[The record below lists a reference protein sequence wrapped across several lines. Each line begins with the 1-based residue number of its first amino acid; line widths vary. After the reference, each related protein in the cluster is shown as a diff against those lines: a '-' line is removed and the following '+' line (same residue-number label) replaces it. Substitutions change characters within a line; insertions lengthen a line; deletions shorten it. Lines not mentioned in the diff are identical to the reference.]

1 MTSKEERYEYD
12 ANVESLMT
20 IIVNS
25 IYSSK
30 EFFIRELIANAS
42 DACDKLQLCWQELSE
57 KKLDVISPSELR
69 IDVIPDKKNKI
80 LIIQDNAIGM
90 KKEHLITFLG
100 TIARSGTQAFK
111 EAVAQKGCKDA
122 GHLIGQFGLGFY
134 SGFLVA
140 SKVVVIT
147 KHPEDRAYMW
157 SSCGKGDFTI
167 QEVDDN
173 MCHGTKLMLHLKEGE
188 GEFLECS
195 TLTKLIKRFSMFISY
210 PIYLHEEKEVEDKD
224 EEKAE
229 DAEKKEVAEDADAGE
244 KASDE
249 QDAEEKVEEV
259 ESPEVEKDDEPK
271 IETDK
276 PKKMKTVVEQRRVNK
291 EKQLWTRDLKD
302 VSQEELKD
310 FYKSI
315 SNDWDDF
322 MKVKSWSLEGV
333 INFKMLL
340 FIPKRAPF
348 NMFDRAT
355 KKDRIKLYC
364 ANVFVTDDLGDAVPD
379 WMYFVTGVIAADDLP
394 MSVSRE
400 TTQGS
405 AVIKLIKKRLNAKV
419 LEMIQELS
427 QDKELYKDF
436 LKEFSTNIKF
446 AVREDQDSKGEEYAK
461 LLRFYTSKSGEEMI
475 DLDTYVGRM
484 KENQKQIYVVTGMS
498 KEEVTMSPFLQK
510 FSDYE
515 VIFMYEAIDEI
526 MLQGF
531 RRYKDHDIQRITS
544 EGVELPDKKEISQE
558 VQSTYEALCNKL
570 KDILGTGIEKVV
582 LNAALGSVPCL
593 INSTKYGHSGAMEK
607 ILSAQPG
614 AANNPFLSM
623 GLSKKILELNPEHP
637 ITCNMKA
644 LMDAGKEEELKEL
657 SYILYNTALFGCGYK
672 FDDMSKYCNAVYT
685 LLSKCPLSAGAAE
698 SSKNEEVEVA

>member
-1 MTSKEERYEYD
+1 
-12 ANVESLMT
+12 MT
-20 IIVNS
+20 IIVNA

-30 EFFIRELIANAS
+30 DFFIRELIANAS
-42 DACDKLQLCWQELSE
+42 DACDKLQLSWQEFTD
-57 KKLDVISPSELR
+57 KKLNVVSPNELR

-80 LIIQDNAIGM
+80 LVIQDNAIGM

-111 EAVAQKGCKDA
+111 EAVAQKGYKEA
-122 GHLIGQFGLGFY
+122 GQLIGQFGLGFY
-134 SGFLVA
+134 SAFLVA
-140 SKVVVIT
+140 YKVDVIT
-147 KHPEDRAYMW
+147 RHPEDRTYMW
-157 SSCGKGDFTI
+157 SSSGKGDFTI
-167 QEVDDN
+167 HEVEDD
-173 MCHGTKLMLHLKEGE
+173 MMHGTKLMLHLKEGE

-210 PIYLHEEKEVEDKD
+210 PIYLHEEKEVEDK
-224 EEKAE
+224 EEP
-229 DAEKKEVAEDADAGE
+229 EKTG
-244 KASDE
+244 
-249 QDAEEKVEEV
+249 DAEEKDVAEDEEAG
-259 ESPEVEKDDEPK
+259 EKEPEKLDAEEKDDEPK
-271 IETDK
+271 IEADK
-276 PKKMKTVVEQRRVNK
+276 PKKMKTVIEQRRVNK
-291 EKQLWTRDLKD
+291 DKQLWARDLKE

-322 MKVKSWSLEGV
+322 LKVKSWSLEGV

-348 NMFDRAT
+348 NMFDRST

-379 WMYFVTGVIAADDLP
+379 WMYFITGVIAAEDLP

-405 AVIKLIKKRLNAKV
+405 SVIKLIKKRLNAKV

-427 QDKELYKDF
+427 GDKELYKDF

-510 FSDYE
+510 FRNYE
-515 VIFMYEAIDEI
+515 VIFLFEAIDEI

-531 RRYKDHDIQRITS
+531 RKYKDYDIQRITS
-544 EGVELPDKKEISQE
+544 EGVELPEKEEVAQE
-558 VQSTYEALCNKL
+558 VQTSYESLCSKL
-570 KDILGTGIEKVV
+570 KDVLGTGIEKVV
-582 LNAALGSVPCL
+582 LNPALGSVPCL

-623 GLSKKILELNPEHP
+623 GLSKKIFEINPTHP
-637 ITCNMKA
+637 IICNMKA
-644 LMDAGKEEELKEL
+644 LMDAGSEDELKEI
-657 SYILYNTALFGCGYK
+657 SYILYNTTLFGCGYK
-672 FDDMSKYCNAVYT
+672 FDDTSKYCNAVYT
-685 LLSKCPLSAGAAE
+685 LLSKHSPAASAAAE
-698 SSKNEEVEVA
+698 GPSNEEVEVA

>member
-30 EFFIRELIANAS
+30 EFFIRELIANSS

-57 KKLDVISPSELR
+57 KKLDVVSPSELR
-69 IDVIPDKKNKI
+69 IDIVPDKKNKI

-111 EAVAQKGCKDA
+111 EAVTQKGYKDA

-134 SGFLVA
+134 SAFLVA
-140 SKVVVIT
+140 SKVDVIT
-147 KHPEDRAYMW
+147 KHPEDRTYMW
-157 SSCGKGDFTI
+157 TSCGKGDFTI
-167 QEVDDN
+167 QEVDDS

-224 EEKAE
+224 ENAE
-229 DAEKKEVAEDADAGE
+229 DSEKKEAGEDMDAGE
-244 KASDE
+244 DGLEA
-249 QDAEEKVEEV
+249 QDSEEEV
-259 ESPEVEKDDEPK
+259 EKGPEVEGNDEPK

-291 EKQLWTRDLKD
+291 DKQLWSRDLKE

-322 MKVKSWSLEGV
+322 IKVKSWSLEGV

-379 WMYFVTGVIAADDLP
+379 WMYFITGVIAADDLP

-400 TTQGS
+400 TTQGP

-427 QDKELYKDF
+427 QDGELYRDF

-475 DLDTYVGRM
+475 DLDTYVSRM
-484 KENQKQIYVVTGMS
+484 KESQKQIYVVTGMS

-531 RRYKDHDIQRITS
+531 RKYKDHDIQRITS

-558 VQSTYEALCNKL
+558 VQTTYESLCSKL
-570 KDILGTGIEKVV
+570 KDILGTGIEKVM
-582 LNAALGSVPCL
+582 LNSALGSVPCL

-637 ITCNMKA
+637 ITRNMKA
-644 LMDAGKEEELKEL
+644 LMDSGKEDELKEL

-672 FDDMSKYCNAVYT
+672 FEDMSKYCNAVYT
-685 LLSKCPLSAGAAE
+685 LLSKCSLAADAVE
-698 SSKNEEVEVA
+698 STKNEEAEVA